1 VVHLRSV
8 RSGNEPKL
16 GDSRV
21 GENVKDFRLGIDGAA
36 LPVRT
41 AGRSRHHQRG
51 QRALPLAHDGWREDG
66 TDLVFRHEPQ
76 GFRPELGR
84 EVDEVVNRH
93 PLPVERRRFGHK
105 RLRGAGFL
113 ARHVGLR
120 HRPLVDRPDRLPG
133 HPIEHVHPGLFGGLC
148 DRFDRPS
155 VDRNV
160 NKDWRARDVHVPDA
174 VVNELE
180 MPQSFARLQ
189 IERDQTLAEQTV
201 AGAMATVVIA
211 GRQLDWQINDAELF
225 VNRNLSP
232 DARVTGVRP
241 RVALPCFVSDLAGP
255 RDGVENPEALARA
268 DVIAPDE
275 TFLVF
280 WALGCPARQVCG
292 ADDHRVPDHYGR
304 GVEAY
309 LARDEIHLLI
319 VFQLQIDNAVVPEPG
334 YRRAGLGVH
343 SDHLIARCDI
353 NDPLL
358 PAVGPVRETA
368 ARELPW
374 RRFAAFAFVDAV
386 HPLQL
391 P

>member
-1 VVHLRSV
+1 
-8 RSGNEPKL
+8 
-16 GDSRV
+16 
-21 GENVKDFRLGIDGAA
+21 
-36 LPVRT
+36 
-41 AGRSRHHQRG
+41 
-51 QRALPLAHDGWREDG
+51 
-66 TDLVFRHEPQ
+66 
-76 GFRPELGR
+76 
-84 EVDEVVNRH
+84 
-93 PLPVERRRFGHK
+93 
-105 RLRGAGFL
+105 
-113 ARHVGLR
+113 
-120 HRPLVDRPDRLPG
+120 
-133 HPIEHVHPGLFGGLC
+133 
-148 DRFDRPS
+148 
-155 VDRNV
+155 
-160 NKDWRARDVHVPDA
+160 
-174 VVNELE
+174 

-189 IERDQTLAEQTV
+189 IERDQALPKQTV

-268 DVIAPDE
+268 DVIASDE

-304 GVEAY
+304 CVEAY

-334 YRRAGLGVH
+334 YRHAGLGVH

-358 PAVGPVRETA
+358 PAVGPVRQTA

-374 RRFAAFAFVDAV
+374 RRFAAFAFVDTV
-386 HPLQL
+386 HPPQL
-391 P
+391 PGGGIEREDRAPCAAPRVEHAVYHERRRLVVEFGARAQVVGLEPPGHLQFAEVAGIDLVERRVTSASEISSVSPPLAVFGPQLSLDRHRRPEKQAGQWGQPRDQTTERLPHVSFFSCPSGSVVVKRENYNAIRRPEWPRAYIGPFLWPDLEAWLLAPMSPANAGHYYARQGSAVN